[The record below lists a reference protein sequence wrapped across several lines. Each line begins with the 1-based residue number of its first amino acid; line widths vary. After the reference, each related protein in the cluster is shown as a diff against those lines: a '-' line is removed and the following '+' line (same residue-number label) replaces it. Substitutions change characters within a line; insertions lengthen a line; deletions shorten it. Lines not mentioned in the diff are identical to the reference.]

1 MAGDL
6 ALGQVGVAP
15 VSPATGGAGRLRTLV
30 RRSVSAPA
38 ALLIPL
44 VAAGLTFVIAVVT
57 SQVAIGVAERTQ
69 RATIERL
76 GDVYLDG
83 LSALTQPFLTAGD
96 PEGLS
101 AALQRMKSYHE
112 GIRDLRIVVRA
123 LDGTIVAQATR
134 DGAGRA
140 PPPAIAAPRDDR
152 DRFADGRYWIQRTL
166 MVAGRPLAVLSAE
179 LDSGDVL
186 AERQRARVAIL
197 GIDIAL
203 SLLLALLAYAI
214 LRSTLRPLARLES
227 ALLAAHDGRLA
238 PIAEPELPADGNEF
252 GRLLRAYN
260 AMIAAVEER
269 ERLRERLGDQQ
280 RVADLGR
287 LAATIAHEVR
297 NPVAG
302 MLAAVDTAR
311 RFGQDP
317 DALRLSLDLVE
328 RGLRN
333 IGQVVDATLSIYR
346 PGVEG
351 RDLLP
356 EDFEDLRLLATPAAR
371 RRGIALDWDVRLDA
385 PFAVD
390 AAPLRQ
396 ILLNLL
402 LNAASATPRGGVV
415 ALSAHLDGGVLR
427 VGVSDGGAGMPED
440 QRRRIAAATA
450 ADGSGEDASADRDD
464 GGGLGIDV
472 ILRLLRD
479 LDGTIDIAS
488 APGAG
493 TRIALGI
500 PPRAE
505 ASPG

>member
-1 MAGDL
+1 MARDL
-6 ALGQVGVAP
+6 ALGQVDAAAVTP
-15 VSPATGGAGRLRTLV
+15 SPGGAGPMRGLL
-30 RRSVSAPA
+30 RRSVSAPV

-44 VAAGLTFVIAVVT
+44 VAAGLTFVIAVIT

-69 RATIERL
+69 HAAIERL

-83 LSALTQPFLTAGD
+83 LSALTQPFLVAGEID
-96 PEGLS
+96 GLV
-101 AALQRMKSYHE
+101 AALRRMKAYHE
-112 GIRDLRIVVRA
+112 GIRDLRIVVRSME
-123 LDGTIVAQATR
+123 GRIVAEAAR
-134 DGAGRA
+134 EGAGGS
-140 PPPAIAAPRDDR
+140 PPPAIDTPRDDR
-152 DRFADGRYWIQRTL
+152 DRFADGRYWIQRIL
-166 MVAGRPLAVLSAE
+166 VAEGRPLAVLSAE

-186 AERQRARVAIL
+186 AERQRARVFIL
-197 GIDIAL
+197 GVDIAL
-203 SLLLALLAYAI
+203 SLLLALLAYAV
-214 LRSTLRPLARLES
+214 LRSVLRPLARLER
-227 ALLAAHDGRLA
+227 ALLAAHDGHLA
-238 PIAEPELPADGNEF
+238 PIVGPDLPADGNEF

-260 AMIAAVEER
+260 AMIEAVEER

-317 DALRLSLDLVE
+317 EAVRMSLDLVE

-346 PGVEG
+346 PGGEA

-356 EDFEDLRLLATPAAR
+356 EDFEDLRLLAAPAAR
-371 RRGIALDWDVRLDA
+371 RRGIALDWDVGLVEA
-385 PFAVD
+385 FAVD
-390 AAPLRQ
+390 AGPLRQ

-415 ALSAHLDGGVLR
+415 ALSVRLDDGVLR
-427 VGVSDGGAGMPED
+427 LDVSDGGAGMPED
-440 QRRRIAAATA
+440 QRRRFAAAATA
-450 ADGSGEDASADRDD
+450 GGTDDAMSTHVDE

-488 APGAG
+488 ASGTG
-493 TRIALGI
+493 TRIVLRI
-500 PPRAE
+500 PSRAD
-505 ASPG
+505 ASPR